1 MGRKNYLIFLITVL
15 LFLLTAVSCGAEE
28 KQEAISLEELHHNL
42 EIPEL
47 AKVKFRGTVIQSLI
61 EPDPDDQ
68 TVKYMIVV
76 ALDEKFRNFMVI
88 EVNPKRRPA
97 EFEIIEGIGS
107 FSDFITN
114 ETALGNMKTETAIDN
129 FTEKDDYWK
138 ITE

>member
-1 MGRKNYLIFLITVL
+1 MKRKNYLLFMVVVLSL
-15 LFLLTAVSCGAEE
+15 LFVTISSGAEE
-28 KQEAISLEELHHNL
+28 QQEAISLEEAYHNL
-42 EIPEL
+42 EIPEF

-76 ALDEKFRNFMVI
+76 ALDEKFRNFMVV

-97 EFEIIEGIGS
+97 ELEIIEGIGS
-107 FSDFITN
+107 FADFVTY
-114 ETALGNMKTETAIDN
+114 ETALGILKTVPAIAI
-129 FTEKDDYWK
+129 FPEKDDYWK

>member
-1 MGRKNYLIFLITVL
+1 MKRKNYLLFIVIVLSL
-15 LFLLTAVSCGAEE
+15 LFATISSGAEE
-28 KQEAISLEELHHNL
+28 QQEAISLEEAYHNL
-42 EIPEL
+42 EIPEF

-76 ALDEKFRNFMVI
+76 ALDEKFRNFMVV

-97 EFEIIEGIGS
+97 ELEIIEGIGS
-107 FSDFITN
+107 FADFVTY
-114 ETALGNMKTETAIDN
+114 ETALGILKTVPAIAI
-129 FTEKDDYWK
+129 FPEKDDYWK

>member
-1 MGRKNYLIFLITVL
+1 MVVVLSL
-15 LFLLTAVSCGAEE
+15 LFVTISSGAEE
-28 KQEAISLEELHHNL
+28 QQEAISLEEAYHNL
-42 EIPEL
+42 EIPEF

-76 ALDEKFRNFMVI
+76 ALDEKFRNFMVV

-97 EFEIIEGIGS
+97 ELEIIEGIGS
-107 FSDFITN
+107 FADFVTY
-114 ETALGNMKTETAIDN
+114 ETALGILKTVPAIAI
-129 FTEKDDYWK
+129 FPEKDDYWK